1 VDALGNPVHLH
12 LTPGNIHDVTEA
24 PRLIEAA
31 AGQNFIGDKGYDSN
45 AVVAAAQI
53 KGMNVVIPS
62 KSDRAGR
69 PRKIDKQLYK
79 ERHLVENFFCRL
91 KHFRRVAT
99 RYDKTAQNFLG
110 FVFLAAIRI
119 WMA

>member
-1 VDALGNPVHLH
+1 VDALGNPIHLH
-12 LTPGNIHDVTEA
+12 LTPGNIHDVTQA

-31 AGQNFIGDKGYDSN
+31 TGQYFIADKAYDSN
-45 AVVAAAQI
+45 AVVAAIEA
-53 KGMNVVIPS
+53 KAMTVVIPS
-62 KSDRAGR
+62 KADRASR
-69 PRKIDKQLYK
+69 RKIDLHVYK

-110 FVFLAAIRI
+110 FVLLAAIRI
-119 WMA
+119 WLA